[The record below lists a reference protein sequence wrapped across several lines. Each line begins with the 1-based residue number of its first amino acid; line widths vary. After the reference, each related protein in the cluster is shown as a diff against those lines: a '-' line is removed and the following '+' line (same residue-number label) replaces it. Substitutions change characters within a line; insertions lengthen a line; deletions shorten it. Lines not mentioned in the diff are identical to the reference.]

1 MCPIS
6 GRRRH
11 REAQR
16 AGRAAKHSQAIQGK
30 VKREIE
36 ATGWVEK
43 GAWKSFNSCCIIL
56 YRGVNKGLFVL
67 LSRTRAGPG
76 RTVKQEQE
84 EISRNHVQSFIYL
97 SVG

>member
-43 GAWKSFNSCCIIL
+43 GAWKEIL
-56 YRGVNKGLFVL
+56 QLVLHHPVQRGK
-67 LSRTRAGPG
+67 
-76 RTVKQEQE
+76 
-84 EISRNHVQSFIYL
+84 
-97 SVG
+97 